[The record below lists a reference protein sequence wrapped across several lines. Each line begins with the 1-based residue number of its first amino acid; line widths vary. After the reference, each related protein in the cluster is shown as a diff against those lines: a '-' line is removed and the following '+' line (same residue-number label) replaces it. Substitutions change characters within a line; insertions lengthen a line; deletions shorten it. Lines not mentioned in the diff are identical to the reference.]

1 MCLSLGDWPELKLA
15 GGPGRCAGRV
25 EVLYQGN
32 WGTVCDDLWDLN
44 EAEVVC
50 RQLKCGQAVS
60 APRKAHFGP
69 GSGEI
74 LLDNMQCAGVE
85 RYLGQ
90 CSHSGWSE
98 HNCGHHEDASVIYW
112 PQLRLVGGSGR
123 CAGRVEVH
131 YKEVWGTVC
140 DDLWDLNEA
149 EVVCRQLGCG
159 QAVLAPGEA
168 YFGPGSGNILL
179 DNMQCAGTEGY
190 LGQCSHSGWSNH
202 NCGHHEDAGV
212 ICSDEGME
220 LRLVGGSGRCA
231 GRVEVHYQGT
241 WGTVCDDLWDLK
253 EGEVVCRQLKCGK
266 AISAPGEAHF
276 GPGSGSILLDNIQCA
291 GNENY
296 LGQCAHSGWSQH
308 NCGHNEDA
316 GVICS
321 DMSLRLVNGS
331 HSCEGRV
338 EVYYNGTWGTVCDD
352 SWDLTDAQVVCQQMG
367 CGQALSAPR
376 HNHFAGGSGPIILDD
391 VQCIGNEA
399 KVWQCM
405 HNAWFSHNCG
415 HHEDASVVC
424 SESLGLPERVGCL
437 PT

>member
-1 MCLSLGDWPELKLA
+1 
-15 GGPGRCAGRV
+15 
-25 EVLYQGN
+25 Q
-32 WGTVCDDLWDLN
+32 
-44 EAEVVC
+44 
-50 RQLKCGQAVS
+50 
-60 APRKAHFGP
+60 H
-69 GSGEI
+69 
-74 LLDNMQCAGVE
+74 LL
-85 RYLGQ
+85 
-90 CSHSGWSE
+90 
-98 HNCGHHEDASVIYW
+98 I
-112 PQLRLVGGSGR
+112 
-123 CAGRVEVH
+123 
-131 YKEVWGTVC
+131 
-140 DDLWDLNEA
+140 
-149 EVVCRQLGCG
+149 
-159 QAVLAPGEA
+159 
-168 YFGPGSGNILL
+168 NILL
-179 DNMQCAGTEGY
+179 QFQKFTVKIALC
-190 LGQCSHSGWSNH
+190 L
-202 NCGHHEDAGV
+202 
-212 ICSDEGME
+212 DEGME

-424 SESLGLPERVGCL
+424 SDLPLRLVNGRNRCEGRIEVRYNGIWGTVCDDHWNIKNARVVCKLLGCGRAVGAPGHGHFGAGTGNILLDDVRCVGNEASLEQCHHASWGIHNCKHQEDAGVICEGMYKVILLKTETSLFLLTLPFNIFENEIDSLFQEQKQV
-437 PT
+437 

>member
-1 MCLSLGDWPELKLA
+1 MAFLTNFTVKIALCL
-15 GGPGRCAGRV
+15 
-25 EVLYQGN
+25 
-32 WGTVCDDLWDLN
+32 
-44 EAEVVC
+44 
-50 RQLKCGQAVS
+50 
-60 APRKAHFGP
+60 
-69 GSGEI
+69 
-74 LLDNMQCAGVE
+74 
-85 RYLGQ
+85 
-90 CSHSGWSE
+90 
-98 HNCGHHEDASVIYW
+98 
-112 PQLRLVGGSGR
+112 
-123 CAGRVEVH
+123 
-131 YKEVWGTVC
+131 
-140 DDLWDLNEA
+140 
-149 EVVCRQLGCG
+149 
-159 QAVLAPGEA
+159 
-168 YFGPGSGNILL
+168 
-179 DNMQCAGTEGY
+179 
-190 LGQCSHSGWSNH
+190 
-202 NCGHHEDAGV
+202 
-212 ICSDEGME
+212 DEGME

-424 SESLGLPERVGCL
+424 SDISLRLINGSHRCEGRVEVYYNNTWGTVCDDSWDLRDAQVVCRQLDSVASLPGARFGPSSSSIVLDDVNCTGQESSLGECPHSNWFTHNCGQHEDASIICSSMLVWLPKIAMSCCDHKYWKFL
-437 PT
+437 A